1 MKRYLHF
8 REDDAILLRNLGP
21 RMERYHPE
29 MAERFYAQIPHHPG
43 ASRVFTGGNE
53 QVCTA
58 HRAPISTP
66 EEEKEVL
73 RDAFSSG

>member
-1 MKRYLHF
+1 
-8 REDDAILLRNLGP
+8 
-21 RMERYHPE
+21 